1 MTTESTTQEFHKRAK
16 EAGDQLRAY
25 IVSISSAAT
34 GMLFLNVTDATQHLT
49 NSQKVAVAI
58 AIIMFSLTVML
69 TLIELRVNAR
79 RFYEVATQ
87 REKDA
92 PNWNENTRL
101 KALRL
106 KIMWGSYGT
115 MSTGIIATLF
125 YMLMR
130 I

>member
-1 MTTESTTQEFHKRAK
+1 
-16 EAGDQLRAY
+16 
-25 IVSISSAAT
+25 
-34 GMLFLNVTDATQHLT
+34 MLFLNVTDATQHLT